1 MTRASK
7 GHSSKATK
15 VSARIDG
22 PIFLTGFMG
31 TGKTQIGRVLAIRM
45 RRVFI
50 DTDSLIED
58 SVGKAISDIFAEE
71 GEERFRQI
79 EQECVSKATSR
90 TNAVIALGGGA
101 IANEKNLK
109 MISRAGVVVTLEAS
123 IETILNRVGR
133 RDNRP
138 LLAGLNRDQKHTR
151 ISELLKARA
160 PFYSRADIRMKTL
173 DKDTPEATV
182 GKLIRQMERWCEDR

>member
-50 DTDSLIED
+50 DTDSLIEGR
-58 SVGKAISDIFAEE
+58 VGKAISEIFAEE

-79 EQECVSKATSR
+79 EHECVSKATSR

-101 IANEKNLK
+101 IANEKNLE

-138 LLAGLNRDQKHTR
+138 LLAGLNRDQKRTR

-160 PFYSRADIRMKTL
+160 PFTTVRTFAWRHVTKTRL
-173 DKDTPEATV
+173 KP
-182 GKLIRQMERWCEDR
+182 L